1 MDTYEEYTVYV
12 SRNAPKQIQKK
23 FEWAEFRHRIKQS
36 NKPLLVFGYASLL
49 GGAIYF
55 ISTPHSSSNEPTF
68 AVKFL
73 SWMFLSLGALYLSM
87 KDVELFDYAKDESFR
102 VKSESILNSQDEIEV
117 DTIEKKVQ
125 EKRMLEEA
133 INQRKIEILKL
144 INSTKIQFEIG
155 KETHG
160 LLKLLSDGYHEIFQ
174 EIKNITLLVE
184 KGASH
189 EICDKGFYILERH
202 NRTGEKFIR
211 EIIPPQNNWRSGIK
225 PSYYKAVYNN
235 YDAFNDRLDWL
246 SS

>member
-12 SRNAPKQIQKK
+12 SRNASRQTQKK
-23 FEWAEFRHRIKQS
+23 FEWAEVRHRLKQS
-36 NKPLLVFGYASLL
+36 KKPFLVFGYASLL
-49 GGAIYF
+49 GGAIYLM
-55 ISTPHSSSNEPTF
+55 STPHSSSNDPAL

-87 KDVELFDYAKDESFR
+87 KDVEPFDFAKDEPYR
-102 VKSESILNSQDEIEV
+102 LKSESNLNSQGEIEV
-117 DTIEKKVQ
+117 DTIKKRVQ

-144 INSTKIQFEIG
+144 INSTNTQFEIG
-155 KETHG
+155 NETDG
-160 LLKLLSDGYHEIFQ
+160 LLKLLSDGHHEIFQ

-211 EIIPPQNNWRSGIK
+211 ETVPPQNNWRSGIK

-235 YDAFNDRLDWL
+235 YDAFNDCLDWL